1 MNSSKPA
8 YLDYFGRIHGILLY
22 KEFIQYWHDV
32 EAFEARPDDLVIVT
46 YPKSGKSLCY
56 VKVVPFSPRNDKPTL
71 TGKYWPFHPSHT
83 HSLY

>member
-1 MNSSKPA
+1 MMNSSKPA

-46 YPKSGKSLCY
+46 YPKSGKSLC
-56 VKVVPFSPRNDKPTL
+56 
-71 TGKYWPFHPSHT
+71 
-83 HSLY
+83 